1 MHPLTEPFIRAS
13 FINASRKEVK
23 DMTLPDT
30 IESLRTL
37 SAPGSFDSLDAL
49 SPDDWQRLDY
59 LGWRDPKFV
68 RRAYV
73 VLPRLD
79 GAPVGVALKQAEAAP
94 RSRAMCNWCR
104 DVRLPNDVVFWSAKR
119 VGDAG
124 RRGGTVGTLICRDFE
139 CSRNVRNDPPPAYEG
154 YDVAAAR
161 VRRIEE
167 LQMKVAAFAEM
178 LIAGR

>member
-1 MHPLTEPFIRAS
+1 MQPLTESFIRSS

-23 DMTLPDT
+23 DMTLSDDFETLIDT
-30 IESLRTL
+30 QW
-37 SAPGSFDSLDAL
+37 LD
-49 SPDDWQRLDY
+49 LDFF
-59 LGWRDPKFV
+59 GWRDPKFA

-73 VLPRLD
+73 LLPRLEGD
-79 GAPVGVALKQAEAAP
+79 PVGIVLKQAEASP
-94 RSRAMCNWCR
+94 RSRAMCNWCQ

-124 RRGGTVGTLICRDFE
+124 RRGATVGTLICRDFE
-139 CSRNVRNDPPPAYEG
+139 CSRNVRNDPPPAYPG

-161 VRRIEE
+161 VKRIDD
-167 LQMKVAAFAEM
+167 LRLKVAAFAEM

>member
-1 MHPLTEPFIRAS
+1 MQPLTESFIRSS

-23 DMTLPDT
+23 DMTLSNNFEALTD
-30 IESLRTL
+30 
-37 SAPGSFDSLDAL
+37 ADWAKLDL
-49 SPDDWQRLDY
+49 
-59 LGWRDPKFV
+59 LGWRDPKFA

-79 GAPVGVALKQAEAAP
+79 GDPVGIVLKQAEASP
-94 RSRAMCNWCR
+94 RSRAMCNWCQ

-119 VGDAG
+119 VGEAG
-124 RRGGTVGTLICRDFE
+124 RRGATVGTLICRDFE
-139 CSRNVRNDPPPAYEG
+139 CSRNVRNDPPPAYQG

-161 VRRIEE
+161 AKRIDD
-167 LQMKVAAFAEM
+167 LRLKVVGFAEM

>member
-1 MHPLTEPFIRAS
+1 MHQLTESFIRSS
-13 FINASRKEVK
+13 FVNASRREVK
-23 DMTLPDT
+23 EMTLPDAFGT
-30 IESLRTL
+30 MEE
-37 SAPGSFDSLDAL
+37 G
-49 SPDDWQRLDY
+49 DWERLDY
-59 LGWRDPKFV
+59 LGWRDPKFA

-79 GAPVGVALKQAEAAP
+79 GDPVGVALKQAEASP

-104 DVRLPNDVVFWSAKR
+104 DVRLPNEVVFWSAKR

-124 RRGGTVGTLICRDFE
+124 RRGSTVGTLICRDFE

-161 VRRIEE
+161 VRRIDE
-167 LQMKVAAFAEM
+167 LRLKAMGFAEM

>member
-1 MHPLTEPFIRAS
+1 MQPLTESFIRSA

-23 DMTLPDT
+23 DATLPTDF
-30 IESLRTL
+30 ETL
-37 SAPGSFDSLDAL
+37 TDADWEKLDFF
-49 SPDDWQRLDY
+49 
-59 LGWRDPKFV
+59 GWRDPKFA

-79 GAPVGVALKQAEAAP
+79 GDPVCVSLKQAEASP
-94 RSRAMCNWCR
+94 RSRAMCNWCQ

-124 RRGGTVGTLICRDFE
+124 RRGATVGTLICRDFE
-139 CSRNVRNDPPPAYEG
+139 CSKNVRNDPPPAYEG

-161 VRRIEE
+161 IKRIED
-167 LQMKVAAFAEM
+167 LQLKAACFAEM

>member
-1 MHPLTEPFIRAS
+1 MQPLTEPFIRSS

-23 DMTLPDT
+23 DMSLADSFEALDEAAWSTLD
-30 IESLRTL
+30 
-37 SAPGSFDSLDAL
+37 F
-49 SPDDWQRLDY
+49 
-59 LGWRDPKFV
+59 LGWRDPKFA

-79 GAPVGVALKQAEAAP
+79 GAPAGISLKQAEATP
-94 RSRAMCNWCR
+94 RSRAMCNWCQ

-124 RRGGTVGTLICRDFE
+124 RRGATVGTLICRDFE
-139 CSRNVRNDPPPAYEG
+139 CSRNVRNDPPPAYQG
-154 YDVAAAR
+154 YNVAAAR
-161 VRRIEE
+161 VKRIDD
-167 LQMKVAAFAEM
+167 LQLRVAGFAEM

>member
-1 MHPLTEPFIRAS
+1 MQPLTETFIRSS
-13 FINASRKEVK
+13 FVNASRKEVK
-23 DMTLPDT
+23 EVTFTDGFEALTEADW
-30 IESLRTL
+30 
-37 SAPGSFDSLDAL
+37 ASLDF
-49 SPDDWQRLDY
+49 

-79 GAPVGVALKQAEAAP
+79 GDPVGVMLKQAEASP
-94 RSRAMCNWCR
+94 RSRAMCNWCQ

-124 RRGGTVGTLICRDFE
+124 RRGATVGTLICRDFE

-161 VRRIEE
+161 VKRIDD
-167 LQMKVAAFAEM
+167 LRLKVAAFAEM

>member
-1 MHPLTEPFIRAS
+1 MHTLTESFIRSS

-23 DMTLPDT
+23 DATLPDHLGALA
-30 IESLRTL
+30 E
-37 SAPGSFDSLDAL
+37 ADWGGLDF
-49 SPDDWQRLDY
+49 
-59 LGWRDPKFV
+59 LGWRDPKFA

-79 GAPVGVALKQAEAAP
+79 GDPVGIMLKQAEASP
-94 RSRAMCNWCR
+94 RSRAMCNWCQ

-124 RRGGTVGTLICRDFE
+124 RRGATVGTLICRDFE
-139 CSRNVRNDPPPAYEG
+139 CSHNVRNDPPSAYQG

-161 VRRIEE
+161 AKRIDD
-167 LQMKVAAFAEM
+167 LRLKVAGFAEM
-178 LIAGR
+178 LFAGR

>member
-1 MHPLTEPFIRAS
+1 MQPLTESFIRSS

-23 DMTLPDT
+23 DATLPDHLGALA
-30 IESLRTL
+30 E
-37 SAPGSFDSLDAL
+37 ADWGGLDF
-49 SPDDWQRLDY
+49 
-59 LGWRDPKFV
+59 LGWRDPKFA

-79 GAPVGVALKQAEAAP
+79 GDPVGIMLKQAEASP
-94 RSRAMCNWCR
+94 RSRAMCNWCQ

-124 RRGGTVGTLICRDFE
+124 RRGATVGTLICRDFE
-139 CSRNVRNDPPPAYEG
+139 CSHNVRNDPPPAYQG

-161 VRRIEE
+161 AKRIDD
-167 LQMKVAAFAEM
+167 LRLKVAGFAEM
-178 LIAGR
+178 LFAGR

>member
-1 MHPLTEPFIRAS
+1 MQPLTESFIRSS

-23 DMTLPDT
+23 DMTLSDH
-30 IESLRTL
+30 LGTL
-37 SAPGSFDSLDAL
+37 AAVDWNGLDF
-49 SPDDWQRLDY
+49 
-59 LGWRDPKFV
+59 LGWRDPKFA

-79 GAPVGVALKQAEAAP
+79 GDPVGIMLKQAEASP
-94 RSRAMCNWCR
+94 RSRAMCNWCQ

-124 RRGGTVGTLICRDFE
+124 RRGATVGTLICRDFE
-139 CSRNVRNDPPPAYEG
+139 CSHNVRNDPPPAYQG

-161 VRRIEE
+161 AKRIDD
-167 LQMKVAAFAEM
+167 LRLKVAGFAEM